1 MEIITGKIQTAK
13 KVAVYGPEGIGKS
26 TFAAQFPDPLF
37 IDTEGSTND
46 MDVKRLQ
53 RPSSWTMLMEQVN
66 YVKKTP
72 GLCKTLVLDT
82 ADWAEMLCMNEV
94 CAKAQKKGIEDFGYG
109 KGYVYLSEEFGR
121 LLNHL
126 EEIVR
131 SGIHVVL
138 NAHAMIR
145 KFDQPDEMG
154 SYDRWELKLQK
165 KTAPLV
171 KEWADMLLFANYKVY
186 VVNVDGQGAE
196 KGKNKASGGK
206 RVMYTSHM
214 PSWDAKN
221 RQGLPPELPFEYAQ
235 IAHIIEGVKTAPAQG
250 QQKNLQL
257 ATVKTQTETPN
268 TPPENRLRYWYN
280 KETDTASYTADGSQP
295 SDPAL
300 SEVTKE
306 EYDAFMQYKEALEG
320 IETSAIET
328 LGDPDFHEIPETAPG
343 IPRALADLMQ
353 ENQVTEGEIQAVV
366 ALKGYYPKDTPIANY
381 EPDFVSGVLVGAWP
395 QVFSMIKQ
403 TRKGA

>member
-1 MEIITGKIQTAK
+1 MEIITGKIQSAK
-13 KVAVYGPEGIGKS
+13 KVVCYGPEGIGKS

-53 RPSSWTMLMEQVN
+53 RPSSWTMLMEQVG

-121 LLNHL
+121 LLNLL

-235 IAHIIEGVKTAPAQG
+235 IAHIIEGVKTAPVQPQEEASQP
-250 QQKNLQL
+250 
-257 ATVKTQTETPN
+257 ARVKTQTEAPAQRPEATPAA
-268 TPPENRLRYWYN
+268 LRYWYIPEN
-280 KETDTASYTADGSQP
+280 DSAAINDRTPSSTAQEMS
-295 SDPAL
+295 
-300 SEVTKE
+300 KE
-306 EYDAFMQYKEALEG
+306 EYDAFMNFKQASEVP
-320 IETSAIET
+320 TET
-328 LGDPDFHEIPETAPG
+328 LGDPDFHEIPEVGPG
-343 IPRALADLMQ
+343 IPKALADLMQ

-381 EPDFVSGVLVGAWP
+381 EQDFVSGVLVGAWP
-395 QVFSMIKQ
+395 QVFSMIQQ

>member
-13 KVAVYGPEGIGKS
+13 KVVVYGPEGIGKS

-46 MDVKRLQ
+46 LDVKRLQ

-121 LLNHL
+121 LLNLL

-145 KFDQPDEMG
+145 KFEQPDEMG
-154 SYDRWELKLQK
+154 AYDRWELKLQK
-165 KTAPLV
+165 KTAQLV

-235 IAHIIEGVKTAPAQG
+235 IAHIIEGVKPAPAQP
-250 QQKNLQL
+250 QQKAAQPA
-257 ATVKTQTETPN
+257 ATKAQPAAQKPTVAPPPKYWYI
-268 TPPENRLRYWYN
+268 PENDSAVVT
-280 KETDTASYTADGSQP
+280 KDGKAP
-295 SDPAL
+295 EPAAQEM
-300 SEVTKE
+300 SKE
-306 EYDAFMQYKEALEG
+306 EYDAFMNFKQVSEVPP
-320 IETSAIET
+320 ET
-328 LGDPDFHEIPETAPG
+328 LDDPDFHEIPEVGPG
-343 IPRALADLMQ
+343 IPKALADLMH
-353 ENQVTEGEIQAVV
+353 ENKVTETEIQAVV
-366 ALKGYYPKDTPIANY
+366 ALKGYYPKDTPIVNY

-395 QVFSMIKQ
+395 QVFSMIQQ

>member
-1 MEIITGKIQTAK
+1 MEIITGKIQSAK
-13 KVAVYGPEGIGKS
+13 KIVCYGPEGIGKS

-53 RPSSWTMLMEQVN
+53 RPSSWTMLMEQVG

-235 IAHIIEGVKTAPAQG
+235 IAHIIEGVKPAPDQP
-250 QQKNLQL
+250 QQKAAQPA
-257 ATVKTQTETPN
+257 ATKAQPAAQKPTAAPTKKYWYI
-268 TPPENRLRYWYN
+268 PENDSAAINDRAPSP
-280 KETDTASYTADGSQP
+280 TAQEMS
-295 SDPAL
+295 
-300 SEVTKE
+300 KE
-306 EYDAFMQYKEALEG
+306 EHDAFMNFKQASEVPP
-320 IETSAIET
+320 ET
-328 LGDPDFHEIPETAPG
+328 LDDPDFHEIPEVGPG
-343 IPRALADLMQ
+343 IPKALADLMQ

-381 EPDFVSGVLVGAWP
+381 EQDFVSGVLVGAWP

>member
-1 MEIITGKIQTAK
+1 MEIITGKIQSAK
-13 KVAVYGPEGIGKS
+13 KIVCYGPEGIGKS

-121 LLNHL
+121 LLNLL

-131 SGIHVVL
+131 FGIHVVL

-206 RVMYTSHM
+206 RIMYTSHM

-221 RQGLPPELPFEYAQ
+221 RQGLAPELPFEYAQ
-235 IAHIIEGVKTAPAQG
+235 IAHIIEGVKTAPVQS
-250 QQKNLQL
+250 QKEASQP
-257 ATVKTQTETPN
+257 ATVKTQTEAPAQRPAATSAAP
-268 TPPENRLRYWYN
+268 RYWYIPEN
-280 KETDTASYTADGSQP
+280 DSAAINDREPSPTAQEMS
-295 SDPAL
+295 
-300 SEVTKE
+300 KE
-306 EYDAFMQYKEALEG
+306 EYDAFMNFKQASEVPP
-320 IETSAIET
+320 ET

-343 IPRALADLMQ
+343 IPKALADLMQ

>member
-121 LLNHL
+121 LLNLL

-221 RQGLPPELPFEYAQ
+221 RQGLAPELPFEYAQ
-235 IAHIIEGVKTAPAQG
+235 IAHIIEGVKTAPVQR
-250 QQKNLQL
+250 QQKDSQPT
-257 ATVKTQTETPN
+257 TVKAQTETSAQKPEA
-268 TPPENRLRYWYN
+268 TPAAPRYWYIPEN
-280 KETDTASYTADGSQP
+280 DSAAINDRAPSSTAQEMS
-295 SDPAL
+295 
-300 SEVTKE
+300 KE
-306 EYDAFMQYKEALEG
+306 EYDAFMNFKQASEVPP
-320 IETSAIET
+320 ET
-328 LGDPDFHEIPETAPG
+328 LGDPDFHEIPEVGPG
-343 IPRALADLMQ
+343 IPKALADLMQ

-381 EPDFVSGVLVGAWP
+381 EQDFVSGVLVGAWP
-395 QVFSMIKQ
+395 QVFSMIQQ

>member
-1 MEIITGKIQTAK
+1 MEIITGKIQSAK
-13 KVAVYGPEGIGKS
+13 KVVCYGPEGIGKS

-66 YVKKTP
+66 YVKKMP

-121 LLNHL
+121 LLNLL

-235 IAHIIEGVKTAPAQG
+235 IAHIIEGVKPAPDQP
-250 QQKNLQL
+250 QQKAAQPA
-257 ATVKTQTETPN
+257 ATKAQPAAQKPTAAPTKKYWYI
-268 TPPENRLRYWYN
+268 PENDSAAINDRAPSP
-280 KETDTASYTADGSQP
+280 TAQEMS
-295 SDPAL
+295 
-300 SEVTKE
+300 KE
-306 EYDAFMQYKEALEG
+306 EHDAFMNFKQASEVPP
-320 IETSAIET
+320 ET

-381 EPDFVSGVLVGAWP
+381 EQDFVSGVLVGAWP

>member
-121 LLNHL
+121 LLNLL

-221 RQGLPPELPFEYAQ
+221 RQGLSPELPFEYAQ
-235 IAHIIEGVKTAPAQG
+235 IAHVIEGVKTAPDQP
-250 QQKNLQL
+250 QQKAAQP
-257 ATVKTQTETPN
+257 AVIKAQPPAQKPAAAPTKKYWYI
-268 TPPENRLRYWYN
+268 PENDSAVIT
-280 KETDTASYTADGSQP
+280 KDDKAPESAAQEMS
-295 SDPAL
+295 
-300 SEVTKE
+300 KE
-306 EYDAFMQYKEALEG
+306 EYDAFMNFKQASEVPP
-320 IETSAIET
+320 ET
-328 LGDPDFHEIPETAPG
+328 LGDPDFHEIPEVGPG
-343 IPRALADLMQ
+343 IPKALADLMQ

-381 EPDFVSGVLVGAWP
+381 EQDFVSGVLVGAWP

>member
-13 KVAVYGPEGIGKS
+13 KVVVYGPEGIGKS

-53 RPSSWTMLMEQVN
+53 RPSSWTMLMEQVG

-121 LLNHL
+121 LLNLL

-221 RQGLPPELPFEYAQ
+221 RQGLAPELPFEYAQ
-235 IAHIIEGVKTAPAQG
+235 ITHIIEGVKPAPDQPAATKAQPAAQKPTAAPT
-250 QQKNLQL
+250 K
-257 ATVKTQTETPN
+257 KYWYI
-268 TPPENRLRYWYN
+268 PENDSAVIT
-280 KETDTASYTADGSQP
+280 KDDKAPE
-295 SDPAL
+295 PAAQEM
-300 SEVTKE
+300 SKE
-306 EYDAFMQYKEALEG
+306 EYDAFMNFKQASEVPP
-320 IETSAIET
+320 ET

-353 ENQVTEGEIQAVV
+353 ENQVTEGEIQGVV

-381 EPDFVSGVLVGAWP
+381 EQDFVSGVLVGAWP

>member
-1 MEIITGKIQTAK
+1 MEIITGKIQSAK
-13 KVAVYGPEGIGKS
+13 KIVCYGPEGIGKS

-53 RPSSWTMLMEQVN
+53 RPSSWTMLMEQVG

-121 LLNHL
+121 LLNLL

-221 RQGLPPELPFEYAQ
+221 RQGLAPELPFEYAQ
-235 IAHIIEGVKTAPAQG
+235 IAHIIEGVNPAPDQP
-250 QQKNLQL
+250 QQKAAQPA
-257 ATVKTQTETPN
+257 ATKTQPAAQKSTAAPTKKYWYI
-268 TPPENRLRYWYN
+268 PENDSAVIT
-280 KETDTASYTADGSQP
+280 KDDKAPE
-295 SDPAL
+295 PAAQEM
-300 SEVTKE
+300 SKE
-306 EYDAFMQYKEALEG
+306 EYDAFMNFKQASEVPP
-320 IETSAIET
+320 ET
-328 LGDPDFHEIPETAPG
+328 LDDPDFHEIPETAPG

-381 EPDFVSGVLVGAWP
+381 ESDFVSGVLVGAWP